1 MRRSWLGVGLVL
13 TAGLSV
19 AQAQPAD
26 AQRGPWQVT
35 VRGGAV
41 HQLDSDLDAGGK
53 YSVDRAAIE
62 LGLGYATGPRDSFGL
77 SLGYSVDDYSF
88 DGDAGLAALDP
99 WGEIN
104 EYQLS
109 ASIRRGIGERF
120 DLFALPFVRWST
132 EDGGDRGQG
141 RTTGLIAG
149 INYRVNDR
157 LRIGPG
163 FGVFEEIEDGVSA
176 FPILLIDWQITDT
189 LSLETGGGLA
199 ATRGPGLELKST
211 AFDGWTLGLGARYEN
226 FQFRLDEVGT
236 APDGVGEEEA
246 VLSYLVASYEA
257 HPAFTLSVVAGME
270 FAGELTLR
278 DADGTKLASDDA
290 DPAPYLGLAFRG
302 RF

>member
-1 MRRSWLGVGLVL
+1 MRHKLSGVGWIFLLV
-13 TAGLSV
+13 SV
-19 AQAQPAD
+19 AQAQPEGVG
-26 AQRGPWQVT
+26 QGPWQFT
-35 VRGGAV
+35 VSGGAV
-41 HQLDSDLDAGGK
+41 HQFDSDLDDGGD

-62 LGLGYATGPRDSFGL
+62 VGLGFATGPRDSLGL
-77 SLGYSVDDYSF
+77 SLGYNVDDYSF
-88 DGDAGLAALDP
+88 GGDSGLAGMDP

-120 DLFALPFVRWST
+120 DLFALPFVRWSA
-132 EDGGDRGQG
+132 EEGGDRGEGQ
-141 RTTGLIAG
+141 TTGLIAG
-149 INYRVNDR
+149 VNYRVSDR

-176 FPILLIDWQITDT
+176 FPILLIDWKITDT

-226 FQFRLDEVGT
+226 FQFRLDERGPV
-236 APDGVGEEEA
+236 PNGVGEEEA
-246 VLSYLVASYEA
+246 VLSYLAASYNA
-257 HPAFTLSVVAGME
+257 HPVFTFSAIAGFE

-278 DADGTKLASDDA
+278 DANGTRLASDDA